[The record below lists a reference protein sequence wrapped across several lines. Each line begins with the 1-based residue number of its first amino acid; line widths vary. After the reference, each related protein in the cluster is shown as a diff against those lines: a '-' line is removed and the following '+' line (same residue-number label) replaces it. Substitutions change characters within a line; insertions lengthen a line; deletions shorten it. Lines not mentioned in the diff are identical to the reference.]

1 MKRSV
6 RLVQRAE
13 AAREGRMIG
22 SGRFSATPEMPLLL
36 LLIGVRI
43 NRLMAVHKWLPVL
56 RG

>member
-1 MKRSV
+1 MKQGV
-6 RLVQRAE
+6 RLVQNAE
-13 AAREGRMIG
+13 AAREGRMIVP
-22 SGRFSATPEMPLLL
+22 GRFSATPEMPLLL